1 MNTDISK
8 ILVVCM
14 GNICR
19 SPTGEAVLKHK
30 AKVLGI
36 DLTIDSAGTIGYHS
50 GDKPD
55 NRSVKAG
62 EKRGYSFKGQYSRKV
77 KHSDFT
83 EFDLILAA
91 DKQNLADLQA
101 SCPNDHQHK
110 LKLFL
115 SFADSQ
121 YDEVPDPYYGA
132 GDGFELVLDLIE
144 DASDK
149 LLTKIKEK
157 QK

>member
-1 MNTDISK
+1 
-8 ILVVCM
+8 M

-30 AKVLGI
+30 AKELG
-36 DLTIDSAGTIGYHS
+36 LNLNIDSAGTIGYHS
-50 GDKPD
+50 GEKPD
-55 NRSVKAG
+55 SRSMKAG

-77 KHSDFT
+77 KQSDFT

-101 SCPNDHQHK
+101 SCPNEHQHK

-149 LLTKIKEK
+149 LLATIKDTHK
-157 QK
+157 

>member
-1 MNTDISK
+1 MNADISK

-30 AKVLGI
+30 AKELGLN
-36 DLTIDSAGTIGYHS
+36 LTIDSAGTIGYHS
-50 GDKPD
+50 GEKPD
-55 NRSVKAG
+55 NRSMKAG

-77 KHSDFT
+77 KLSDFT

-101 SCPNDHQHK
+101 SCPNEHQHK

-144 DASDK
+144 DASDN
-149 LLTKIKEK
+149 LLATIKDT

>member
-1 MNTDISK
+1 MNADISK

-30 AKVLGI
+30 AKELGLN
-36 DLTIDSAGTIGYHS
+36 LTIDSAGTIGYHS
-50 GDKPD
+50 GEKPD
-55 NRSVKAG
+55 NRSMKTG

-77 KHSDFT
+77 KLSDFT

-101 SCPNDHQHK
+101 SCPSEHQHK

-149 LLTKIKEK
+149 LLATIKDT

>member
-30 AKVLGI
+30 AKVLGL

-50 GDKPD
+50 GEKPD
-55 NRSVKAG
+55 SRSMKAG

-77 KHSDFT
+77 KQSDFT

-115 SFADSQ
+115 SFADRQ
-121 YDEVPDPYYGA
+121 YDEVPDPYYDA
-132 GDGFELVLDLIE
+132 GDSFELVLDLIE

>member
-1 MNTDISK
+1 MNAEISK

-30 AKVLGI
+30 AKELGLN
-36 DLTIDSAGTIGYHS
+36 LTINSAGTIGYHS
-50 GDKPD
+50 GEKPD
-55 NRSVKAG
+55 NRSMKAG

-77 KHSDFT
+77 KLSDFT

-101 SCPNDHQHK
+101 SCPNEHQHK

-149 LLTKIKEK
+149 LLATIKYT

>member
-30 AKVLGI
+30 TKELG
-36 DLTIDSAGTIGYHS
+36 LNLAIDSAGTIGYHS
-50 GDKPD
+50 GEKPD
-55 NRSVKAG
+55 SRSMQAG

-77 KHSDFT
+77 KQSDFT

-101 SCPNDHQHK
+101 SCPNEHQHK

-115 SFADSQ
+115 SYADSQ
-121 YDEVPDPYYGA
+121 YDEVPDPYYGT

-149 LLTKIKEK
+149 LLAKIKET

>member
-1 MNTDISK
+1 MNAEISK

-30 AKVLGI
+30 AKELGLN
-36 DLTIDSAGTIGYHS
+36 LTIDSAGTIGCHS
-50 GDKPD
+50 GEKPD
-55 NRSVKAG
+55 NRSMKAG

-77 KHSDFT
+77 KLSDFT

-101 SCPNDHQHK
+101 SCPNEHQHK

-149 LLTKIKEK
+149 LLATIKDT